1 MRLHSVLTFN
11 SNYRE
16 SEYKLSSCLGYVI
29 LVEALEVLIEGVQ
42 MIPILKNFPLRTARE
57 S

>member
-16 SEYKLSSCLGYVI
+16 SEYKLSSCLGYAI
-29 LVEALEVLIEGVQ
+29 LVEALEVLIEMGTDVTCTSKY
-42 MIPILKNFPLRTARE
+42 PSE
-57 S
+57 DC